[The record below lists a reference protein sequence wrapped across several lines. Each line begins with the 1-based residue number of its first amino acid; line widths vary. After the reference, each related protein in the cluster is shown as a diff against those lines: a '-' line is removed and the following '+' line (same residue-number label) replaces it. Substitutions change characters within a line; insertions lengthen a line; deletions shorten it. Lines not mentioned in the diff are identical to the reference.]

1 MKWCFEFLNFLI
13 VPDVISVL
21 FCISILLYGFL
32 LCSFFFS
39 KFTRHYSWKCS
50 SFKIKNLVLKKLFLI
65 YFFNFHF

>member
-32 LCSFFFS
+32 LCSFFFLNS
-39 KFTRHYSWKCS
+39 PDITPGNVLVSRL
-50 SFKIKNLVLKKLFLI
+50 KI
-65 YFFNFHF
+65 